1 MAKERRLRQSG
12 LREQLAYRAARLMAE
27 DGIQDYGTA
36 KRKAARQAGV
46 PDTQQLPGN
55 DEIEAALRA
64 YQALYQSNEQP
75 RVLQRL
81 RQIALTTMQML
92 SAFRPRLVGS
102 VLDGTAGAHSEVNLQ
117 VFANSEKDVEL
128 FLLNRGIRYQAAT
141 RRIRLG
147 DRNNEVPHLTL
158 TVDGVEITLAVF
170 GSNDERIARRA
181 NGRALEH
188 GDLAEVKAL
197 VDQG

>member
-1 MAKERRLRQSG
+1 MARERRSRQGS

-36 KRKAARQAGV
+36 KRKAARQAGI

-64 YQALYQSNEQP
+64 YQALYQSEEQP

-81 RQIALTTMQML
+81 RQIALQIMESL
-92 SAFRPRLVGS
+92 RVFRPRLVGS
-102 VLDGTAGAHSEVNLQ
+102 VLDGTASVHSDINLQ
-117 VFANSEKDVEL
+117 LFANSEKDVEL
-128 FLLNRGIRYQAAT
+128 FLLNQGLRYQTAT

-147 DRNNEVPHLTL
+147 DRSSDVPHLTL
-158 TVDGVEITLAVF
+158 MADGVEVTLAVF
-170 GSNDERIARRA
+170 GNNDERIARRA

-188 GDLAEVKAL
+188 GDLDQVRTL
-197 VDQG
+197 VTAG